1 MCSSL
6 VTCTTC
12 KLHDFSVQI
21 SVLNGCSHTNNIVQS
36 QARCFQMQKR
46 YLQASMPLVAASAGP
61 LPHLRGRLLRRTG
74 AAGAGAAGLAAV
86 RRRLAFCGKEEA
98 GR

>member
-1 MCSSL
+1 
-6 VTCTTC
+6 
-12 KLHDFSVQI
+12 
-21 SVLNGCSHTNNIVQS
+21 
-36 QARCFQMQKR
+36 
-46 YLQASMPLVAASAGP
+46 MPLVAASAGP